1 MNTILLY
8 YPNFER
14 GGVKLNF
21 LSFLRET
28 KKLKNKKI
36 IISNSKDI
44 LKNLDKNFKFYNI
57 KWKIDFLS
65 KSKILN
71 SFLSLLVIIQ
81 VLIKKKNIVT
91 ISFQSSFFVTLIS
104 FFLMKKIII
113 RVSEDP
119 FGATKFSENKIK
131 AIFIFLTKFITYNLS
146 SKILTNSKLMKRNI
160 SKMIF
165 NKKKIILFYN
175 QNISKNDNYKIVKK
189 KKFTFLHIGRLC
201 SQKNQVLLIKAFSI
215 LLKKKPNHNMLIVGD
230 GKDRKKL
237 INLTKSLKLNN
248 KIKFISW
255 KKNLKKYYQQSRIF
269 VLPSLYEGLP
279 NVLIDA
285 LKFNLVAICR
295 DVSGVRDIYNK
306 SGIYFKNNNANTL
319 SNKMLMSITEYN
331 YFKNLVKNEKNNL
344 NKFLNFDLKFK
355 LINLIEH

>member
-1 MNTILLY
+1 MHTILLY

-21 LSFLRET
+21 LSFLREI
-28 KKLKNKKI
+28 KKLKNEKI
-36 IISNSKDI
+36 VISNSQDI
-44 LKNLDKNFKFYNI
+44 LKYLDKNFNFFNI
-57 KWKIDFLS
+57 NWSVSFLS

-71 SFLSLLVIIQ
+71 SFLSLIVIIK
-81 VLIKKKNIVT
+81 VLIKKKRVVT

-104 FFLMKKIII
+104 FLLMKKIII

-119 FGATKFSENKIK
+119 FGATKFSQNKIK
-131 AIFIFLTKFITYNLS
+131 AIFIFLTKFITYNLC
-146 SKILTNSKLMKRNI
+146 SKILANSKLMKKNI

-175 QNISKNDNYKIVKK
+175 QNISKNENYQIVKRRK
-189 KKFTFLHIGRLC
+189 YTFLHIGRLC

-230 GKDRKKL
+230 GIDKKKL
-237 INLTKSLKLNN
+237 INLTKSLKINDRV
-248 KIKFISW
+248 KFIGW
-255 KKNLKKYYQQSRIF
+255 KKNLTKYYRQSKIF

-279 NVLIDA
+279 NALIDA

-306 SGIYFKNNNANTL
+306 SAIYFENNNANTL
-319 SNKMLMSITEYN
+319 SNKMLMGIIKYN
-331 YFKNLVKNEKNNL
+331 YFKNLVKKENNNL
-344 NKFLNFDLKFK
+344 KKFFNFDLKYK
-355 LINLIEH
+355 LKSLIEN